1 MRATQLTDF
10 GTDQSP
16 MVTCHS
22 SKIRTKWSTP
32 PDQPRHQRKCFLFH
46 ANQLNRGRTLA
57 GVAIRSSSFVGIKY
71 ANELPNR
78 TATQFGVLLDVAST
92 TPSSW
97 VVARRILSPIL
108 MLMRSPSAGPGR
120 LTQWRGSSETFSGYT
135 GEIRK
140 CVN

>member
-1 MRATQLTDF
+1 M
-10 GTDQSP
+10 
-16 MVTCHS
+16 
-22 SKIRTKWSTP
+22 
-32 PDQPRHQRKCFLFH
+32 
-46 ANQLNRGRTLA
+46 ANQLNRGRTLV

-108 MLMRSPSAGPGR
+108 MLMPLS
-120 LTQWRGSSETFSGYT
+120 FSWSGALDSMAWQQ
-135 GEIRK
+135 
-140 CVN
+140 